1 MTSLITLLIYLATL
15 ANFYFQPVGEGIYN
29 RGTYTVQTT
38 GYLVSPTAKLTAGMQ
53 NRKYDFYCRDTCFV
67 IDAYRNSSSVINNG
81 DGIVFIDGY
90 INGITESCQCFI
102 HRIVYDLIYQMMQSS
117 AGCGTNIHSRT
128 LSYSFQT
135 FQYLNLIRAVFMFYR
150 GIVPIFFAH
159 DSSHSA
165 LQAAKIIF
173 I

>member
-67 IDAYRNSSSVINNG
+67 IDAYRNSSS
-81 DGIVFIDGY
+81 DRKS
-90 INGITESCQCFI
+90 T
-102 HRIVYDLIYQMMQSS
+102 R
-117 AGCGTNIHSRT
+117 
-128 LSYSFQT
+128 
-135 FQYLNLIRAVFMFYR
+135 LN
-150 GIVPIFFAH
+150 
-159 DSSHSA
+159 SSHSSQSRMPSSA
-165 LQAAKIIF
+165 
-173 I
+173 